1 MRTTV
6 TARRKLKQSA
16 RVSLPPSVGYASP
29 VTIEAVADA
38 SRQYVA
44 FTGTYQPLQ
53 FLQRVYPTTADE
65 LTREYGIR
73 IYEDMA
79 QDAMIAGVLN
89 DIIAGVVT
97 QPPDV
102 RPRIEGD
109 AFAERAA
116 RFVSYQLESAALR
129 SQVAL
134 LEMFRSILRTCLIYG
149 HSVHELVYRVE
160 DASIYDA
167 FGLPLADDAYIL
179 AKLVPALPQRYSFAL
194 TAEGDVL
201 GIVPIQVSSASP
213 IAILASGARIRDP
226 MVVPSIKLLHLVFR
240 RVGLDPTGESILVP
254 AFKPWAMKK
263 EVEEQMMRLAKR
275 WRKSWLGKLPPD
287 AQTVCI
293 TDPQTG
299 QQEYIRPRED
309 LLEVLQALANG
320 DGGVVPATTEV
331 QSFDV
336 EVSASAS
343 YFLEL
348 HKLLNREILR
358 AVYSRMLAN
367 MNDAAASTTGEFDR
381 EMVSKTV
388 RAIRAWYEDALMQLG
403 YKMLMVNCGEAFAEL
418 YAPRIIVGRGDGLSP
433 TLLEVAQLHQA
444 GWFTREQKRAMDDR
458 FGLPP
463 DDGGALIGSAGET
476 NPN

>member
-1 MRTTV
+1 MKTTV
-6 TARRKLKQSA
+6 NARRKIKQSA

-29 VTIEAVADA
+29 VDVEAVADA

-44 FTGTYQPLQ
+44 FAGTYQPLQ
-53 FLQRVYPTTADE
+53 FLQRVYPSTADE

-79 QDAMIAGVLN
+79 QDAMLAGALN
-89 DIIAGVVT
+89 DIISGVVT
-97 QPPDV
+97 QTPEI
-102 RPRIEGD
+102 RPRVESD
-109 AFAERAA
+109 PTAERAA
-116 RFVSYQLESAALR
+116 RFIAYQLESMALR
-129 SQVAL
+129 SQVSL
-134 LEMFRSILRTCLIYG
+134 LQMFRSALRSCLVYG

-160 DASIYDA
+160 DVSVYEVFD
-167 FGLPLADDAYIL
+167 LPFVHRDIYIL
-179 AKLVPALPQRYSFAL
+179 AKLVPALPQRYSFAV
-194 TAEGDVL
+194 TAEGEVL
-201 GIVPIQVSSASP
+201 GITPVQVSTAAP
-213 IAILASGARIRDP
+213 IALLSAGARIRDP
-226 MVVPSIKLLHLVFR
+226 MVVPSAKLLHIVFR
-240 RVGLDPTGESILVP
+240 RIGLDPTGESILVP

-263 EVEEQMMRLAKR
+263 EIEEQMVRLAKR

-336 EVSASAS
+336 EVAASAN

-367 MNDAAASTTGEFDR
+367 NNDAAASTTGEFDR

-388 RAIRAWYEDALMQLG
+388 RAIRAWYEDELMQLG
-403 YKMLMVNCGEAFAEL
+403 YKILLVNCGETFAEL
-418 YAPRIIVGRGDGLSP
+418 YAPRIVVGRGDGLSP

-444 GWFTREQKRAMDDR
+444 GWFTRAQKRAMDDR

-463 DDGGALIGSAGET
+463 DDGDELIGSATGV
-476 NPN
+476 